1 MSVGPRR
8 VWQGVYYDGRTA
20 ARHPVT
26 VTVMETG
33 LRIAR
38 DDDTFL
44 WWPYDEIRQAT
55 GDVAGEVLRLERG
68 RDPVESLIVQAPGL
82 AAAIAVFA
90 PRAAATVRT
99 PMRGW
104 RVFRLTLLAAG
115 GAVLL
120 GAVLYLWGIPLLA
133 NTVAA
138 RIPVAWEERLGAAV
152 VEPVLEQTTRCA
164 EPGGVAAIE
173 RIVMSLSTSSP
184 SPYTYRV
191 TVVKIPL
198 VNAFAAP
205 GGYIVIF
212 RGLLDKTP
220 TPEALAGVIAHEM
233 QHVIQRHGT
242 RYLIRDLSL
251 RALIAMIS
259 GDGGLGRAL
268 QTGGALAALRYSRAD
283 EASADL
289 EGLRMLQAA
298 RIDPQG
304 LITFLEAIQKEEG
317 DLAGPLVYLSN
328 HPATADRLAA
338 LRRQAAAAS
347 YTPDPLIPDYPWT
360 EISKICTR

>member
-1 MSVGPRR
+1 MSDGPPR
-8 VWQGVYYDGRTA
+8 VWQGIYYDGRTA

-33 LRIAR
+33 LRIVR
-38 DDDTFL
+38 GDDTFL
-44 WWPYDEIRQAT
+44 WWPFDEIRQAA
-55 GDVAGEVLRLERG
+55 GDVPGEVMRLERG
-68 RDPVESLIVQAPGL
+68 RNPVESLVVQDPGL
-82 AAAIAVFA
+82 AAAMAVFA
-90 PRAAATVRT
+90 PRAAGKVMM

-104 RVFRLTLLAAG
+104 RVVRLTLLAAG

-120 GAVLYLWGIPLLA
+120 GGVLYLWGIPALA

-138 RIPVAWEERLGAAV
+138 HIPVAWEERLGAAV
-152 VEPVLEQTTRCA
+152 IEPVLEQTTRCA

-173 RIVMSLSTSSP
+173 RIVRTLSASSS

-191 TVVKIPL
+191 TVVRVPQ

-205 GGYIVIF
+205 GGSIVIF

-220 TPEALAGVIAHEM
+220 TPEALAGVISHEM

-242 RYLIRDLSL
+242 RNLIRGLSL

-259 GDGGLGRAL
+259 GDGGLGRVL
-268 QTGGALAALRYSRAD
+268 ETGGALAALRYTRAD

-298 RIDPQG
+298 RIDPQDI
-304 LITFLEAIQKEEG
+304 ITFMETLLKQEG
-317 DLAGPLVYLSN
+317 DLARPLVYLSN
-328 HPATADRLAA
+328 HPATGDRLAA
-338 LRRQAAAAS
+338 LRRRAAAVPYA
-347 YTPDPLIPDYPWT
+347 PVPLLPDYPWT

>member
-1 MSVGPRR
+1 MSISPRR
-8 VWQGVYYDGRTA
+8 VWPGIYYDGRTA

-33 LRIAR
+33 LRLAR
-38 DDDTFL
+38 RDDTFL
-44 WWPYDEIRQAT
+44 WWPFDEIHQAA
-55 GDVAGEVLRLERG
+55 GDAPGEVLRLEHG
-68 RDPVESLIVQAPGL
+68 RDPVETLVVQEPGL

-90 PRAAATVRT
+90 PRAAGTVRT

-120 GAVLYLWGIPLLA
+120 GAILYFWGIPLLA
-133 NTVAA
+133 DTVAA

-152 VEPVLEQTTRCA
+152 MEPVLAQTTQCQ
-164 EPGGVAAIE
+164 EPGGLAAIE
-173 RIVMSLSTSSP
+173 RIVMQLSASSP

-191 TVVKIPL
+191 TVVKVSDI
-198 VNAFAAP
+198 NAFAAP

-220 TPEALAGVIAHEM
+220 TPEALAGVLAHEM

-242 RYLIRDLSL
+242 RHLIRALSL

-259 GDGGLGRAL
+259 GEGGLGRVL
-268 QTGGALAALRYSRAD
+268 ETGGALAGLRYSRAD

-304 LITFLEAIQKEEG
+304 LIAFMEALLKQEG
-317 DLAGPLVYLSN
+317 DLAGPLIYLSN

-338 LRRQAAAAS
+338 LRREAARS
-347 YTPDPLIPDYPWT
+347 STPVPLIPDYRWP
-360 EISKICTR
+360 EISNICTR